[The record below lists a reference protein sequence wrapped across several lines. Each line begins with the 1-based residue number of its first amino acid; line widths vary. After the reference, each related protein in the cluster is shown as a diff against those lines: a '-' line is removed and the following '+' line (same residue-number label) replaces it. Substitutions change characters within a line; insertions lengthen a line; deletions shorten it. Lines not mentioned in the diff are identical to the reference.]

1 MNKIKTRH
9 NYFAFLY
16 LAAVVWMTFPMA
28 RVSLSRMP
36 FFGYVVAILAMV
48 LVTRRYFKERE
59 FLVVGWYGLA
69 VLLRFFMGSQAF
81 PTLFSALYE
90 TFILLIPAILFYYFR
105 KIDTNAPF
113 VYTIIVFYTAIII
126 FESVMT
132 YYIDQEY
139 PGILRNLQAI
149 RYDDIRDILIA
160 QGLAPYSLPHAL
172 PTLMPGLILIIK
184 DRTNKLLPRIVSL
197 AFLIASLVIIWLSQA
212 TGPYLMTIFAVT
224 LSLIVSPTSVKDNM
238 KKLMFVSFFV
248 LPFVLFPSFSGALL
262 DGAKSFIP
270 VDNDVY
276 EKIIEIE
283 NNVEGE
289 EGNGDIA
296 FRGELLER
304 TIQSIIEN
312 PIFGSP
318 TKTYGNHNALI
329 DRWAKLGLVGF
340 IPLLIFLYLTIS
352 ATYKVISE
360 RGRIYYVIGVMSA
373 LFMLLSKNQISWDQ
387 WFILFYFL
395 PVLLILNYLSFGLK
409 KHSKKIYERHVAQ
422 INKKL

>member
-1 MNKIKTRH
+1 MNGIKTRH

-16 LAAVVWMTFPMA
+16 LAAVVWMSFPMA
-28 RVSLSRMP
+28 RVMLSKIQ
-36 FFGYVVAILAMV
+36 FFGYIVAVFAMV
-48 LVTRRYFKERE
+48 LVTRSYFKEKD

-113 VYTIIVFYTAIII
+113 VYSIIIIYTTIII
-126 FESVMT
+126 FDSVMT
-132 YYIDQEY
+132 YRIDQEY
-139 PGILRNLQAI
+139 QGVLRNLQAI
-149 RYDDIRDILIA
+149 RYDDIRETLVA
-160 QGLAPYSLPHAL
+160 RGMAPYSLPHAL
-172 PTLMPGLILIIK
+172 PTLMPALILIIK
-184 DRTNKLLPRIVSL
+184 NRTNKLLPRIAFL
-197 AFLIASLVIIWLSQA
+197 AFLIASLVIIWISQA

-224 LSLIVSPTSVKDNM
+224 LSLIVSSTSVRENM
-238 KKLMFVSFFV
+238 RKVMLVSFFV

-270 VDNDVY
+270 DDNDVY
-276 EKIIEIE
+276 EKIIEME
-283 NNVEGE
+283 KTVEGE

-296 FRGELLER
+296 YRGKLLEK

-340 IPLLIFLYLTIS
+340 IPLLIFLYLTIKG
-352 ATYKVISE
+352 TYKIMPE
-360 RGRIYYVIGVMSA
+360 RGKIYYIIGIMTA

-387 WFILFYFL
+387 WFMLFYLL
-395 PVLLILNYLSFGLK
+395 PVLLTLNYMPDGFKRRKYISQQK
-409 KHSKKIYERHVAQ
+409 EK
-422 INKKL
+422 

>member
-1 MNKIKTRH
+1 MNGIKTRH

-16 LAAVVWMTFPMA
+16 LAAVVWMSFPMA
-28 RVSLSRMP
+28 RVMLSRMQ
-36 FFGYVVAILAMV
+36 FFGYIVAVFAMV
-48 LVTRRYFKERE
+48 LVTSKYFKEKE
-59 FLVVGWYGLA
+59 FCIVIWYGLA
-69 VLLRFFMGSQAF
+69 VLLRFLMGSHAF

-113 VYTIIVFYTAIII
+113 IYSIIIFYTAIII

-132 YYIDQEY
+132 YRIDQEY
-139 PGILRNLQAI
+139 PGVLRNLQAI
-149 RYDDIRDILIA
+149 RYDDIREALVA
-160 QGLAPYSLPHAL
+160 RGMAPYSLPHAL
-172 PTLMPGLILIIK
+172 PTIMPALILIVK
-184 DRTNKLLPRIVSL
+184 NRTNELLPRIVSL
-197 AFLIASLVIIWLSQA
+197 AFLIASLVIIWISQA
-212 TGPYLMTIFAVT
+212 TGPYLMTIFAIT
-224 LSLIVSPTSVKDNM
+224 LSLIVSSTSVRENLQ
-238 KKLMFVSFFV
+238 KLMLVSFFV

-270 VDNDVY
+270 DDNDVY
-276 EKIIEIE
+276 EKIIEME
-283 NNVEGE
+283 KTVEGE
-289 EGNGDIA
+289 DSNGDITY
-296 FRGELLER
+296 RGELLGK

-387 WFILFYFL
+387 WFILFYLL
-395 PVLLILNYLSFGLK
+395 PLLISLNYLPQGFK
-409 KHSKKIYERHVAQ
+409 KKK
-422 INKKL
+422 